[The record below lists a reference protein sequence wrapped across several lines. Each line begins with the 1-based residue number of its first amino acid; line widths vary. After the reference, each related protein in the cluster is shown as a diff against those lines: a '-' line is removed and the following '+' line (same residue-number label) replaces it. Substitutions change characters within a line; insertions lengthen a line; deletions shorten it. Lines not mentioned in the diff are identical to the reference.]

1 MFISNNKMDITTIK
15 LQKETKERLEKLRES
30 TRESYDDILRKILYT
45 LNLTRE
51 DPIKAKRF
59 LERVDEL
66 RKRMLDVKEQEE
78 AEKKAAKKLK
88 DKKKSVK
95 KKPVQKVE

>member
-1 MFISNNKMDITTIK
+1 MFISNNKMEITTVK

-30 TRESYDDILRKILYT
+30 SRESYDDILRKILYV

-51 DPIKAKRF
+51 DPMKAKRF

-66 RKRMLDVKEQEE
+66 RKRMLEVKEKEE
-78 AEKKAAKKLK
+78 EERKAKKK
-88 DKKKSVK
+88 KKKSK
-95 KKPVQKVE
+95 TSL